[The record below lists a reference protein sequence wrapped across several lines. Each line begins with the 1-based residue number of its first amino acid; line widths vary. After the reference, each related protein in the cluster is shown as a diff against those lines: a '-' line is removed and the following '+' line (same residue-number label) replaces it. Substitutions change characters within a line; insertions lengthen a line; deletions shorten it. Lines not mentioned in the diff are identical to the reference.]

1 MQLQRKIDML
11 PKLWTKALSH
21 GCSAQT
27 KGLLSDLGTEL
38 AKLKKDPLFIRNLS
52 ITTITAIALTVGLAE
67 VHRQPARVSQQEKL
81 VEWSSMIS
89 VGMVVKAHQVFRF

>member
-1 MQLQRKIDML
+1 ML
-11 PKLWTKALSH
+11 PKFWTDLLSH
-21 GCSAQT
+21 GCSEE
-27 KGLLSDLGTEL
+27 KNGVLFELWTEL
-38 AKLKKDPLFIRNLS
+38 SKLKKDTLFMRNLG
-52 ITTITAIALTVGLAE
+52 ITTMTAIVLTIGLAE